1 MTDSATDS
9 AADSVNNMVIS
20 VEEFERTR
28 VARFKDL
35 EGSSRPMLDAI
46 IPGQEREIYQI
57 IGKGVSEDPEQIIP
71 ITDNRGFNVAIV
83 RCAPGKGTLHH
94 DHKTNEVFMALKG
107 RWKIFWG
114 DDEDTN
120 FVILEPF
127 DTASVPPNLMR
138 GFRNVGDE
146 EGLLLGTIGGT
157 EPGGVKWRD
166 DVLAE
171 AAKRGHGLD
180 DDGQIT
186 RTSSAAE

>member
-1 MTDSATDS
+1 
-9 AADSVNNMVIS
+9 
-20 VEEFERTR
+20 
-28 VARFKDL
+28 
-35 EGSSRPMLDAI
+35 
-46 IPGQEREIYQI
+46 
-57 IGKGVSEDPEQIIP
+57 
-71 ITDNRGFNVAIV
+71 
-83 RCAPGKGTLHH
+83 
-94 DHKTNEVFMALKG
+94 
-107 RWKIFWG
+107 
-114 DDEDTN
+114 
-120 FVILEPF
+120 
-127 DTASVPPNLMR
+127 MR